1 MSGMRVGLMDAPAHC
16 RYYPPAVIRAGY
28 LMALAAGADSFW
40 MPDHLN
46 SFWPRSIVTP
56 KYVGGARLVP
66 NSDALYEPWTV
77 LGNLAARNRVG
88 RLSLGVGVTDAGRR
102 NPAVTAQAAV
112 TLHHLNRGGA
122 ILGIGTGER
131 EANEQYGVDWSRP
144 VARFEEALA
153 TIRALWDSNGEL
165 VCRDS
170 PFFPLHNAS
179 FALPPARGGWPEIWI
194 ASHGPRMLRATG
206 RYGDAWFPAFPGQT
220 PQEYAAKL
228 DVIRSVASDAGRDP
242 SAITPALW
250 MACVT
255 GRSRG
260 EVDEAMDSAT
270 LRWWALAAPDAVWQR
285 HGAEHPMGPG
295 FTGAQDLVPQ
305 TIDEATA
312 VSYARKVPRSLLGEC
327 VLHGTPREVVEQAA
341 TWRDHGVRYLVL
353 GNFSSVHPS
362 LRTGLAAAV
371 PYVRLARGI
380 KRL

>member
-1 MSGMRVGLMDAPAHC
+1 MSGMKVGLMESSAYC
-16 RYYPPAVIRAGY
+16 RYYPPAVIRTGY
-28 LMALAAGADSFW
+28 LMAMAAGADSFW

-46 SFWPRSIVTP
+46 SWWPRPIVTP
-56 KYVGGARLVP
+56 KYVGAARLVP
-66 NSDALYEPWTV
+66 NLDAVYEPWTV
-77 LGNLAARNRVG
+77 LGNLAARNRVA

-131 EANEQYGVDWSRP
+131 EGNEQYGVDWSRP

-165 VCRDS
+165 VSRDS

-194 ASHGPRMLRATG
+194 ASHGPRMLWATG
-206 RYGDAWFPAFPGQT
+206 RYGDAWFPAFTQT

-228 DVIRSVASDAGRDP
+228 DIIRSVASDAGRDP

-250 MACVT
+250 IPCVT
-255 GRSRG
+255 GHSRG
-260 EVDEAMDSAT
+260 EVDEAMDSDI
-270 LRWWALAAPDAVWQR
+270 LRWWAMTAPDTVWRR

-305 TIDEATA
+305 TVDEATA
-312 VSYARKVPRSLLGEC
+312 VSHARKVPRSLLGEC
-327 VLHGTPREVVEQAA
+327 LLHGTPREVVDQAA

-353 GNFSSVHPS
+353 ENLSFVRPS
-362 LRTGLAAAV
+362 LRKGLAAAV
-371 PYVRLARGI
+371 PYVKLARGI